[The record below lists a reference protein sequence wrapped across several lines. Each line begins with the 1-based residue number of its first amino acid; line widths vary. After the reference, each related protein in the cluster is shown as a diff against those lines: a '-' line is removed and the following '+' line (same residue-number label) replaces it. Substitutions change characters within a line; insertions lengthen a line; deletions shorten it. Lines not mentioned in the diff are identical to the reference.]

1 MEARNLISDGAASRS
16 LDKALRNRSTDV
28 MSASHHPVK
37 APFISHQ
44 GTSPLVIAAP
54 HVGTYLPPDIATRL
68 NETGLAINETDFN
81 VHRLFDFAQTEGA
94 STLWATH
101 SRYVIDL
108 NRAPDSSPLY
118 PGRFETPLCPLTDFD
133 LNPIYKAGE
142 EPDQAEINLRR
153 QQLWWPYH
161 AELERLLEAAREQH
175 GFALLIDAHSI
186 RPEIPT
192 LFEGRL
198 PDLSFG
204 TDGGLTVSPAL
215 KLKLQDFL
223 VISPFSA
230 VLDGRFK
237 GGYTTRAHGR
247 PEDDIHAVQIEV
259 VQEVYLDMAAPQI
272 FDKDRAQPLIESLT
286 ALIRALLLAAK
297 RVN

>member
-1 MEARNLISDGAASRS
+1 
-16 LDKALRNRSTDV
+16 
-28 MSASHHPVK
+28 MSASPLAGY

-54 HVGTYLPPDIATRL
+54 HVGTFLPPDIAARL

-81 VHRLFDFAQTEGA
+81 VHRLFDFARAEGA
-94 STLWATH
+94 SSLWATH

-142 EPDQAEINLRR
+142 APDQAEINHRR

-198 PDLSFG
+198 SDLNFG
-204 TDGGLTVSPAL
+204 TDDGQTISPAL
-215 KLKLQDFL
+215 KRTLQDYL
-223 VISPFSA
+223 TVSPFSA

-247 PEDDIHAVQIEV
+247 PEDDIYAVQIEV
-259 VQEVYLDMAAPQI
+259 VQDVYLDMKAPQI
-272 FDKDRAQPLIESLT
+272 FDEDRAQPLTEALIV
-286 ALIRALLLAAK
+286 LIRALLLAAK
-297 RVN
+297 KVN